1 MKITQ
6 TCFLLAQ
13 VGLLGLQMIWT
24 LDSENSLLNARTD
37 KKRMAQTSAK
47 FLEIL
52 NKLIQVTTQEL
63 TPVDR
68 TKFETLITVHVHQK
82 DVFDDM
88 VSEKLFTRKMSLT
101 IW

>member
-1 MKITQ
+1 
-6 TCFLLAQ
+6 
-13 VGLLGLQMIWT
+13 MIWT
-24 LDSENSLLNARTD
+24 LDSESALINMRVD
-37 KKRMAQTSAK
+37 KKRMTQTSAK

-52 NKLIQVTTQEL
+52 NKLIQVTTQDL

-88 VSEKLFTRKMSLT
+88 VRR
-101 IW
+101 